1 MEILDF
7 SPLTPFPAPQT
18 SWAESNPG
26 GFLVF
31 GFWFFFISSSGIMH
45 VISYRS

>member
-26 GFLVF
+26 GFLVL
-31 GFWFFFISSSGIMH
+31 GVFFLVTFSLEFK
-45 VISYRS
+45 

>member
-31 GFWFFFISSSGIMH
+31 GFWFFFFLAPFSLEFK
-45 VISYRS
+45 

>member
-1 MEILDF
+1 MEIFDF

-26 GFLVF
+26 GFFVVVFF
-31 GFWFFFISSSGIMH
+31 GFFFSPLFS
-45 VISYRS
+45 